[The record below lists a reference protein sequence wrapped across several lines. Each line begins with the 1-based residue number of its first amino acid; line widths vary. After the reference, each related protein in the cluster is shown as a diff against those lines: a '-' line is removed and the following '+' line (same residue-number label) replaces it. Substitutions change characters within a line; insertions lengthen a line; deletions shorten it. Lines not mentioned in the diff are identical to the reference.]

1 MAGEVK
7 AEEEAKSLDHLSS
20 AGEEEEEGHLD
31 SDEAQSR
38 ISFQSSLSDD
48 ESNAKRDAMQR
59 RLVYIDVPVG
69 MCMMQVCGIYL

>member
-1 MAGEVK
+1 MGGEVK
-7 AEEEAKSLDHLSS
+7 VEEEAKSLDHLSS
-20 AGEEEEEGHLD
+20 AGEEEEGRLD

-69 MCMMQVCGIYL
+69 MPLMQMC